1 MTGLSSGRGN
11 TRWENLRPSDMSSIF
26 LWDPLERLV
35 RTIWP
40 SKNSY
45 GSVVDWV
52 MVACKRL
59 LNLMNFPEMIWLMIF
74 VGPGEKP
81 EPTIKGWCRTGRGV
95 VTVFVLS
102 SSEGT
107 MKVELAPNADV
118 ESDKVHNSNNTGW
131 VQNRTIVFTNK
142 GTTKDCVPVH

>member
-1 MTGLSSGRGN
+1 
-11 TRWENLRPSDMSSIF
+11 
-26 LWDPLERLV
+26 
-35 RTIWP
+35 
-40 SKNSY
+40 
-45 GSVVDWV
+45 

-59 LNLMNFPEMIWLMIF
+59 LNLMNFPETIWLMIF

-81 EPTIKGWCRTGRGV
+81 GPTTKGCCRTGRGV

-131 VQNRTIVFTNK
+131 VQNRTIAKELQRTECLFTE
-142 GTTKDCVPVH
+142 H